1 MSSRGGSADTFS
13 PGTTTDSARRST
25 TSTIRPR
32 RLISFN
38 EDDGDNTGRQPSSTG
53 LFTMRSA
60 EGPTLRSRGAT
71 PSPRPSRTVSP
82 IPVSH
87 LPRATQSHSGSRS
100 GNSLGGFTS
109 DGKYP
114 DPFAESSRAAVDFLD
129 SSWTSLQSLASS
141 LLGSDTAHPVSNGA
155 PRTHVRKPSRSDY
168 FTRNT
173 SRTSTASAWGPSG
186 PTTPEIGAGTQEE
199 RQALVQAKK
208 REALLLADT
217 DPSWSLNPGHKRRD
231 SNDRTTQSAIDA
243 SHDEEALVYVHQ
255 VQPSDSIT
263 GVSIRYGCHAAIF
276 RKANGFWPSDSIQG
290 RKTVLLPVDC
300 CSVKGRPIQPGQPDL
315 LQDDCSSIEDTSGS
329 SIVPTSTPKTA
340 TFSQDSTQT
349 NAEPEAQSDQV
360 WKHESWV
367 QIDGFPAAVQ
377 IGRVPRRALG
387 FFPRSRRKSLCYSD
401 TEPIRGREQTPTIS
415 IASSPSSVGPSQY
428 RNHTDGRLLHPD
440 SPASRIPHRSKPG
453 GRHKRQQSGL
463 EFSGTGV
470 GTLDRSV
477 NIPGPAMDGL
487 SKFFAQHLPDLAP
500 KQPSPNFESLNGNS
514 STVSSSNST
523 SLDSIGGAVEGWV
536 RKMTARAKSGLSDLQ
551 QINSASQTIDPGQDN
566 RRRGLGDLIELDG
579 GMEPR
584 NSSGL
589 LAGPSWKPDFGR
601 SVSNLANGSSL
612 RERFPSASPSTSRTR
627 TGQDRFK
634 DD

>member
-13 PGTTTDSARRST
+13 PGTTRDSTHRPT

-38 EDDGDNTGRQPSSTG
+38 DDDGDNTGRQPSSTG
-53 LFTMRSA
+53 LSTMRRT

-87 LPRATQSHSGSRS
+87 LPRDTQSHSGSQS
-100 GNSLGGFTS
+100 GNSLGGFTP
-109 DGKYP
+109 DGKHH
-114 DPFAESSRAAVDFLD
+114 DPFTESSRAAVDFLD
-129 SSWTSLQSLASS
+129 TSWTSLQSLASS
-141 LLGSDTAHPVSNGA
+141 LLGSDIAHPVSNGA
-155 PRTHVRKPSRSDY
+155 PRTHVRKPSRPDY

-186 PTTPEIGAGTQEE
+186 PATPGIGAGTQEE
-199 RQALVQAKK
+199 RQAMVQAKK

-231 SNDRTTQSAIDA
+231 SNDRTAHSAIDA
-243 SHDEEALVYVHQ
+243 NHDEEALVYVHQ

-263 GVSIRYGCHAAIF
+263 GVTIRYGCQAAIF

-300 CSVKGRPIQPGQPDL
+300 CSVKGRPVQPRQLPDH
-315 LQDDCSSIEDTSGS
+315 LQDDSSIEDTTGS
-329 SIVPTSTPKTA
+329 SIVPTATPKA
-340 TFSQDSTQT
+340 STFPQDSTQT
-349 NAEPEAQSDQV
+349 NAEPEAESDQV

-367 QIDGFPAAVQ
+367 KIDGFPAAVQ

-415 IASSPSSVGPSQY
+415 TASSPSSVGPSQN
-428 RNHTDGRLLHPD
+428 RDHMDDRLHPG
-440 SPASRIPHRSKPG
+440 SPAARIPHRSKPG

-487 SKFFAQHLPDLAP
+487 SKFFAQHLPNLAP
-500 KQPSPNFESLNGNS
+500 KQLSPNFEGLNGNA
-514 STVSSSNST
+514 STASSSNST

-551 QINSASQTIDPGQDN
+551 QINTASQTIDPGQGN
-566 RRRGLGDLIELDG
+566 GRRGLGDLIELDD

-601 SVSNLANGSSL
+601 SVSNLANGSNL
-612 RERFPSASPSTSRTR
+612 RERFPSSSPSTSRSR